1 MGPRKAALESRVV
14 VFIDYQNVYR
24 GARDAFG
31 WRDSRGFVGNIRPL
45 RLARL
50 LAEGADR
57 RLTQARVYTG
67 VPVAERDPKG
77 HAVMQRRLA
86 AWKADAPGLVDVY
99 VRSLRYPPR
108 QGREKGVDV
117 QLAVDVVRL
126 AMENAYDV
134 LVLASADSDLLPVLE
149 FVAERYPEKAIET
162 MGWRG
167 LPEGD
172 AAAPLDVRGFDVR
185 RHRLTLDEFTA
196 VEDVTNYFGRAPVVR
211 PESGSEH
218 R

>member
-1 MGPRKAALESRVV
+1 
-14 VFIDYQNVYR
+14 
-24 GARDAFG
+24 
-31 WRDSRGFVGNIRPL
+31 
-45 RLARL
+45 
-50 LAEGADR
+50 
-57 RLTQARVYTG
+57 
-67 VPVAERDPKG
+67 
-77 HAVMQRRLA
+77 MQRRLA

-99 VRSLRYPPR
+99 ERSLRYPPR

-134 LVLASADSDLLPVLE
+134 FVLASADSDLLPVLE

-167 LPEGD
+167 LAEGD

-185 RHRLTLDEFTA
+185 RHRLALEEFAA
-196 VEDVTNYFGRAPVVR
+196 VEDVTNYFERAPVAR
-211 PESGSEH
+211 PDSRSE
-218 R
+218 RR